1 MRLGIIARSDNTGL
15 GNQTRELVNMLNPDK
30 IMLINSSFFNQNKQH
45 PEWYSEYN
53 CQTTRQGF
61 PNTNEVSEFLKGLDV
76 VISCELFYS
85 PKLVNLAKS
94 RGIKTILQYNYEF
107 LDYLANP
114 NLTLP
119 DVLVSPSLWNFEDVV
134 DKFGDKTKV
143 VHLPPP
149 TNINLFSNAK
159 EINTSKT
166 HKRLLHIAG
175 KAAVKDRNGTNTVI
189 EMLNYSIGDYELV
202 IKTQS
207 DLEIKCND
215 PRLTIDTSSPDS
227 HQSLYEG
234 FDAMILPRR
243 YAGLSL
249 PMNEALLSGLPV
261 FMTDVSPNNILLP
274 SEWLVR
280 SSVIC
285 QIRTKTM
292 VDVYEADAEELAALI
307 DNYINSDKVDS
318 KVLASNLSKQFLPEN
333 LKQAYLEILGK
344 EKTDPEGSV

>member
-30 IMLINSSFFNQNKQH
+30 IMLINSRFFNQNKQH
-45 PEWYSEYN
+45 PEWYDGYN
-53 CQTTRQGF
+53 CQTTIKGF
-61 PNTNEVSEFLKGLDV
+61 PTTNEILEFLKDIDV
-76 VISCELFYS
+76 VISCELFYN
-85 PKLVNLAKS
+85 PKFVDLAKS

-119 DVLVSPSLWNFEDVV
+119 DVLVAPSLWNFGDVV
-134 DKFGDKTKV
+134 DKFGHKSIV

-149 TNINLFSNAK
+149 TDINLFSEAR
-159 EINTSKT
+159 EINKSKT

-189 EMLNYSIGDYELV
+189 EMLNYSSCDYELV

-207 DLEIKCND
+207 QLDIKSND
-215 PRLTIDTSSPDS
+215 PRLTIDASSPDS

-243 YAGLSL
+243 YAGLCL
-249 PMNEALLSGLPV
+249 PMNEALISALPV
-261 FMTDVSPNNILLP
+261 FMTNISPNNNVLP
-274 SEWLVR
+274 NDWLFN
-280 SSVIC
+280 STKID
-285 QIRTKTM
+285 QLQTRTM
-292 VDVYEADAEELAALI
+292 LDVYDGDSKMLGKLVDDYYDLDIPNLKDKAFNI
-307 DNYINSDKVDS
+307 GNDNFSIQSLKEKYITLINS
-318 KVLASNLSKQFLPEN
+318 
-333 LKQAYLEILGK
+333 
-344 EKTDPEGSV
+344 